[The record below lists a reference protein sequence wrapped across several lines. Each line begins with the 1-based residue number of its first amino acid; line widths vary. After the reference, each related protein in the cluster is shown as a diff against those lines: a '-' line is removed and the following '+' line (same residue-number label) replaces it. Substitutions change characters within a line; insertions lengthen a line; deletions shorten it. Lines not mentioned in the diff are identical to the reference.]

1 MMKKKKKITQQQNA
15 AQKRARQ
22 YVESLDDDKVKIVLK
37 IDNYQQVGFTI
48 QSILKVC
55 QSSLF
60 AHEVNA
66 EHHEFLDIVNL
77 LDLACQLVPMDK
89 LEEVDKLRNHNL

>member
-15 AQKRARQ
+15 AQKRATQ

>member
-1 MMKKKKKITQQQNA
+1 MKKKKKIEKQQRQ

-22 YVESLDDDKVKIVLK
+22 YVKSLDADKVRVILTM
-37 IDNYQQVGFTI
+37 DNYQQLGFTL

-60 AHEVNA
+60 AHEINA

-77 LDLACQLVPMDK
+77 LDLACQLVPESE
-89 LEEVDKLRNHNL
+89 L